1 MGTPRAIPSLCSI
14 MLISGCYTHNAA
26 QPPAGTKSITG
37 APHVRTAPAAPGAP
51 GTPAAPGGPALP
63 GNHYG
68 KPVNRQDA
76 GVIPSEF
83 GVKTETT
90 NRHGHNFSG
99 MGTGVYG
106 RIGSSGLHEGGV
118 SSHIQSRLHSEGI
131 DGIKVLVLDDTV
143 ILAQDQKQISAHR
156 YDPMQHKLL
165 NPTAGESGKGARSST
180 DPGLGTKGTSK
191 AVDHDN
197 LSAAREHIHSLFGS
211 DVRVMTVTDRSAI
224 QAIDRIKA
232 KLKSGSA
239 SHAEISR
246 DLSTI
251 MRSAKK

>member
-1 MGTPRAIPSLCSI
+1 
-14 MLISGCYTHNAA
+14 
-26 QPPAGTKSITG
+26 
-37 APHVRTAPAAPGAP
+37 
-51 GTPAAPGGPALP
+51 
-63 GNHYG
+63 
-68 KPVNRQDA
+68 
-76 GVIPSEF
+76 
-83 GVKTETT
+83 
-90 NRHGHNFSG
+90 
-99 MGTGVYG
+99 MGTGVYS

-143 ILAQDQKQISAHR
+143 ILGQDKKHISAHR

-165 NPTAGESGKGARSST
+165 NPTAGESGKGARTSS
-180 DPGLGTKGTSK
+180 DPGMGTKGTSK

-197 LSAAREHIHSLFGS
+197 LAAAREHIHSLFGS
-211 DVRVMTVTDRSAI
+211 DVRVMTVTGRPAI

-239 SHAEISR
+239 SHAELSR